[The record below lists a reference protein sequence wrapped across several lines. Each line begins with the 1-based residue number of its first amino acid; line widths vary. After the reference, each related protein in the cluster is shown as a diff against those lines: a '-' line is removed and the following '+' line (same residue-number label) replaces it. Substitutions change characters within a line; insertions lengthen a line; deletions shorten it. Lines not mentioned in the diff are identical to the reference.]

1 MEKLCPTGAKML
13 KRVDVPIVH
22 IKESV
27 RGKFNILLH
36 SSGPLF
42 DCRIELRLDT
52 SVMSYWAG
60 IGMGQDSERDV
71 KEDGKGTSEKYGRCE
86 RQGAEGQGATRK
98 RRYGKGG
105 GTQITQAKK
114 VCLLGRAAE
123 AGEI

>member
-1 MEKLCPTGAKML
+1 MEKLCPTGAKVL

-27 RGKFNILLH
+27 HGKFNILLH

-42 DCRIELRLDT
+42 DCRIELRFNT

-86 RQGAEGQGATRK
+86 R
-98 RRYGKGG
+98 
-105 GTQITQAKK
+105 
-114 VCLLGRAAE
+114 
-123 AGEI
+123 